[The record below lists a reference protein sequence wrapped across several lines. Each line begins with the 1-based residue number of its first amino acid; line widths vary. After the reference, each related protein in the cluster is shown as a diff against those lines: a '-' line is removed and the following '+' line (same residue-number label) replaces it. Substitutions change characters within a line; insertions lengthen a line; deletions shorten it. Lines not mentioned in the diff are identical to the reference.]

1 MRRFEAVV
9 LPVGVK
15 AALSPTSNRRLHP
28 LRVIIA
34 SPDTKKRLT
43 RYTKRLLRRPRTS
56 VTQLYSSLPTSEVTL
71 NGYYGLSSSTVLR
84 GLCLNASSSVR
95 AKLSCDFVSAEGPL
109 SCLGGDASREAEA
122 GGSLAA
128 QTCLQS
134 ARRAACFKSRQRLPP
149 RPVFVVKK
157 TRPVSAP

>member
-1 MRRFEAVV
+1 MGSDPME
-9 LPVGVK
+9 G
-15 AALSPTSNRRLHP
+15 P

-56 VTQLYSSLPTSEVTL
+56 VTQLYSSLPTSEATL

-95 AKLSCDFVSAEGPL
+95 AKLSCDFVSRFRRVFG
-109 SCLGGDASREAEA
+109 SGRGASREAEA
-122 GGSLAA
+122 GGS
-128 QTCLQS
+128 
-134 ARRAACFKSRQRLPP
+134 
-149 RPVFVVKK
+149 
-157 TRPVSAP
+157 